1 MVRIDRKIG
10 NNGQSDSQ
18 YMVEMQL
25 VVVVLDVII
34 IMKLFRTVSP
44 ARYMCINQ
52 IPCARVTGRCGV
64 EGGGVTP
71 LSFCHFLVARFF
83 YLATAAH

>member
-1 MVRIDRKIG
+1 MV
-10 NNGQSDSQ
+10 
-18 YMVEMQL
+18 L

-34 IMKLFRTVSP
+34 IMKLFRTVSL

-52 IPCARVTGRCGV
+52 TVCAVISRRGGR
-64 EGGGVTP
+64 GVTP

-83 YLATAAH
+83 YLAAAAH